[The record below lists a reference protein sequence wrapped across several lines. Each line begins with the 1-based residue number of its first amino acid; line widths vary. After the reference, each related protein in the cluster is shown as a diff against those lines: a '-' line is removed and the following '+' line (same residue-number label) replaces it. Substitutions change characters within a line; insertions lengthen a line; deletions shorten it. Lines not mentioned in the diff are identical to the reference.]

1 MNSQRS
7 LPNWEPAHVAVDL
20 IIVVIVKGSLCLGP
34 VDIGAAA
41 VLVAQVTGTS
51 APLAAVPAIAVV
63 RVGCGG
69 EGCWWVRC
77 WWVRCW
83 WVRCWWWR
91 SWWCWCGWRGS
102 RWRRGCRYGR
112 AVLADFT
119 DHIIQKIQIGN
130 STHVQIHHSRH
141 VVVVALNHRFG
152 RSCKAETC

>member
-7 LPNWEPAHVAVDL
+7 LPNWKPAHVAVDL
-20 IIVVIVKGSLCLGP
+20 ILVVIVKVSLCLGP
-34 VDIGAAA
+34 VDIGTAA

-63 RVGCGG
+63 RVGCWW
-69 EGCWWVRC
+69 EGC

-130 STHVQIHHSRH
+130 GTHVQIHHSRH
-141 VVVVALNHRFG
+141 IVVVALNHRFG